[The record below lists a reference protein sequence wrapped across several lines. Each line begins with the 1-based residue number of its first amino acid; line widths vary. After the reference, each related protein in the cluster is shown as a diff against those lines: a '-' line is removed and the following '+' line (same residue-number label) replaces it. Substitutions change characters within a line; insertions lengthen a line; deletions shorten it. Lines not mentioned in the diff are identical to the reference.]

1 MEFGYSPKVMELQ
14 RRIDDFMD
22 RFVIPAIPDWID
34 AVEAGEYPPQM
45 VDDMKALAKRL
56 LKKFDSFSA
65 TVSAEP
71 ADLKEVEGA
80 GDFVVVT
87 LKCVQAAA
95 LRLGLEEIID
105 QPSLAPSPPSGAWA

>member
-1 MEFGYSPKVMELQ
+1 MTESSDSAGHRGRL
-14 RRIDDFMD
+14 RARFMD
-22 RFVIPAIPDWID
+22 AGANALPDYEMLELLLFQAQPWR
-34 AVEAGEYPPQM
+34 
-45 VDDMKALAKRL
+45 DMKALAKRL

-71 ADLKEVEGA
+71 ADLKEVEGV
-80 GDFVVVT
+80 GDSVVVT

-95 LRLGLEEIID
+95 LRLGREEIID